1 MIRTA
6 LMLTVWMVGVPGG
19 GMEAPKKNTK
29 KIQN

>member
-19 GMEAPKKNTK
+19 GMEAPKKI
-29 KIQN
+29 KIIKN